1 MTVDFVLTFFYGFS
15 AIFVEAG
22 SKFGGKWGK
31 RNRFWQQLSGLSKA
45 ILVVERE
52 GLPGG
57 NRFSGRIIL
66 RLPPRGRL

>member
-1 MTVDFVLTFFYGFS
+1 MIVDFVLTFFYGFS

-45 ILVVERE
+45 ILV
-52 GLPGG
+52 
-57 NRFSGRIIL
+57 SGKRRIAGWQSL
-66 RLPPRGRL
+66 LWSDYSSSSSSW